1 MTEAETITRLR
12 TLLAERDAEIRRLRG
27 LLLANQQRHERL
39 FKQALMD
46 AWSSGMPDGSTMTVT
61 FPARPH
67 DQS

>member
-12 TLLAERDAEIRRLRG
+12 TLLAERDAEIRRLRREVSKAVWFEVDLSAPG
-27 LLLANQQRHERL
+27 SPLPDL
-39 FKQALMD
+39 
-46 AWSSGMPDGSTMTVT
+46 PDGSRMTIT